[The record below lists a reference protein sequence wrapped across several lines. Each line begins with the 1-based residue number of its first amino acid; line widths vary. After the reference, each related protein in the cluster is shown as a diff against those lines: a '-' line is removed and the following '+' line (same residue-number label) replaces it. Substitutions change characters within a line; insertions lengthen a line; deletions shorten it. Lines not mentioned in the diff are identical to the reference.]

1 MAPVPAAVARKAGD
15 VVQTANLTPDW
26 QYETGSNAEF
36 FGGQFGL
43 RHAVQPGSLKQ
54 QRLDS

>member
-36 FGGQFGL
+36 SGGNSACATPVRQEVL
-43 RHAVQPGSLKQ
+43 CNSA
-54 QRLDS
+54 